1 MRTMPSTMEYSLCRR
16 RCTKPASDSETDR
29 LGATDTEKGADAV
42 APDGS
47 AATAEPG
54 RESNALMGYNFTRFA
69 APVFC
74 RISIDFRSRS
84 MACMRFS
91 RFLLMLLISLAC
103 GCDTIG

>member
-1 MRTMPSTMEYSLCRR
+1 MRTMPSTIEYSLCRR
-16 RCTKPASDSETDR
+16 RCTKLASDSETDR

-47 AATAEPG
+47 ATTAEPG

-74 RISIDFRSRS
+74 RISIEVRSPKDDLHAFLPLLAHPVDFARVQ
-84 MACMRFS
+84 
-91 RFLLMLLISLAC
+91 
-103 GCDTIG
+103 